1 MTNTN
6 KALLELDKVQLTL
19 KGGGGPVDIL
29 RQVSFS
35 ALPGEI
41 IAVVGPSGS
50 GKTTM
55 LMVAAGLEKPSF
67 GSVRMD
73 GHELTDMD
81 EDQLAVH
88 RREHI
93 GIVFQGFHLAPAM
106 TAVENVALPLEFAGR
121 SDALERAAEA
131 LEKVGL
137 SQRAHHYPAQMSGG
151 EQQRTAL
158 ARAFVAEPRILL
170 ADEPTGNLDAETGAL
185 VMDRLFAMTEERGAG
200 LLLVTHDEKLAA
212 RCSRR
217 LVMKDGTL
225 SEAQA

>member
-1 MTNTN
+1 MTKT
-6 KALLELDKVQLTL
+6 KQALLELKHVQLTL
-19 KGGGGPVDIL
+19 QGGGGPVDIL
-29 RQVSFS
+29 RGVGFT
-35 ALPGEI
+35 ALPGET

-55 LMVAAGLEKPSF
+55 LMVAAGLEKPSS
-67 GSVRMD
+67 GTVRMD
-73 GHELTDMD
+73 GHDLTVMN

-106 TAVENVALPLEFAGR
+106 TALENTALPLEFAGR
-121 SDALERAAEA
+121 ADALDRAAEA
-131 LEKVGL
+131 LDKVGL
-137 SQRAHHYPAQMSGG
+137 SHRAEHYPAQMSGG

-185 VMDRLFAMTEERGAG
+185 VMDRLFEMTAERGAG

-212 RCSRR
+212 RCSRK

-225 SEAQA
+225 SEASA